1 MLYTSLQLF
10 YETSYVLHTRLK
22 FSLEDILAMYP
33 YERDIYLLMYKNE
46 KEEEQRQLERVKRNG
61 KLSF

>member
-1 MLYTSLQLF
+1 
-10 YETSYVLHTRLK
+10 
-22 FSLEDILAMYP
+22 MYP